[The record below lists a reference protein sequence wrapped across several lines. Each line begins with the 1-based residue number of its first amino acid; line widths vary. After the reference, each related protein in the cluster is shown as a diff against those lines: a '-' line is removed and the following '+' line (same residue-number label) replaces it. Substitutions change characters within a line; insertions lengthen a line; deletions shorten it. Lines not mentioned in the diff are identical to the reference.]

1 MGVKMADPVVRK
13 VLANGLTVQL
23 LPIANFHKTYAILT
37 TNFGSVDRKY
47 KLSPNDE
54 WQTIPDGIAHFLEH
68 KLFEKENYDAF
79 DLFGEHGADA
89 NAFTGFTQTSY
100 LFSTTSQLKENLE
113 VLLDFVQAPYFSA
126 ASVAKEQGIIGEEIK
141 MYADNPGNR
150 LYMGMMENLYP
161 HDPMHIDIAGT
172 VESIAQITPETLYA
186 VYQAFYQPSNMTLSV
201 VGALDVE
208 ETFSWIKN
216 NQAAK
221 EFISASKPIRYPIIS
236 DPSGADV
243 IKSRTIS
250 MAVERPKVMVGLRGL
265 SSWSKGRDRLKAKSA
280 IELGLEML
288 FDDTTDNYLQLYNRG
303 ILDDSFSFSF
313 EIERGFHFASFATE
327 TDQVQAFID
336 EMKKVLEN
344 AEQLLVAGQDQFEA
358 TKRASLGRLIF
369 NLDSPEA
376 IANRFEGALFDQAT
390 IYDEI
395 AVLEEITFEDVLS
408 ATLNFIKPMCLT
420 AMVIN
425 PLHND

>member
-1 MGVKMADPVVRK
+1 MGAMMKDPVVCK
-13 VLANGLTVQL
+13 ALANGLTVQL
-23 LPIANFHKTYAILT
+23 IPMANFHKTYAILT
-37 TNFGSVDRKY
+37 TDFGSVDRKY
-47 KLSPNDE
+47 KLHPDDDWYE
-54 WQTIPDGIAHFLEH
+54 IPDGVAHFLEH
-68 KLFEKENYDAF
+68 KLFEKEDYDAF

-113 VLLDFVQAPYFSA
+113 VLLDFVQRPYFSA

-172 VESIAQITPETLYA
+172 TESIAQTTPKILYD
-186 VYQAFYQPSNMTLSV
+186 VYKAFYQPANMTLTVAGS
-201 VGALDVE
+201 LDVD
-208 ETFSWIKN
+208 ETFQWIEN
-216 NQAAK
+216 NQASK
-221 EFISASKPIRYPIIS
+221 EFVAYPKPIRAAIIS
-236 DPSGADV
+236 DPTGADV
-243 IKSRTIS
+243 IKSRTQA

-265 SSWSKGRDRLKAKSA
+265 DTWSNGRERLKIKSA

-288 FDDTTDNYLQLYNRG
+288 FDDTMDNYLQLYNRG

-313 EIERGFHFASFATE
+313 EIERGFHFATFATE
-327 TDQVQAFID
+327 TDQVQTFID
-336 EMKKVLEN
+336 EMTKVLAK
-344 AEQLLVAGQDQFEA
+344 AEELLVAERTQFEA

-395 AVLEEITFEDVLS
+395 AAMEAITFEDVLA
-408 ATLNFIKPMCLT
+408 ATIAFIKPMRLT
-420 AMVIN
+420 SMEIK
-425 PLHND
+425 PLGND